1 MTSVSLKKNKGILT
15 LEENENTTE
24 QKHLDKGISL
34 GGGFGFWLC
43 ELCSVPKEAGQKCG
57 VFFHQ
62 VI

>member
-1 MTSVSLKKNKGILT
+1 MKIQLN
-15 LEENENTTE
+15 
-24 QKHLDKGISL
+24 KHLDKGISL

-43 ELCSVPKEAGQKCG
+43 ELCSVPKEAGQKGG